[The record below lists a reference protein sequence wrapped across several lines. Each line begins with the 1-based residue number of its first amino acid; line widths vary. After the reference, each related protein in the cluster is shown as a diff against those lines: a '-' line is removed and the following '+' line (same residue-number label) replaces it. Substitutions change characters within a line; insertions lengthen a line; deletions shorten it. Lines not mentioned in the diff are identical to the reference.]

1 MSGGRIAL
9 VCEIDTVFRHLNSPW
24 TFPHRK
30 KVPLWPARPE
40 GTSVVRLTTGRRRDA
55 ISRGYAAKKSGLD
68 VRQGPGTRLEPQD
81 RSGGGSVH
89 VYSHQ
94 SLSLLARRRQPLLAL
109 APAKA
114 QETVKIGLI
123 LPMTGGQAST
133 GKQIDNAVKL
143 YMQQKGD
150 TVAGKKI
157 EIILKD
163 DGAVPDNTK
172 RIAQELIVNDKVSFI
187 AGFGVTPAAL
197 AAAPLATQAKVPQ
210 IVMAAGTSIITER
223 SPYIVRTS
231 FTLAQSST
239 IIGDWA
245 AKNGIKKV
253 ATLTSDYA
261 PGNDALNFF
270 KQNFTAGG
278 GEIVEE
284 VKVPLQNPDF
294 APFLQR
300 MKDSKPDAMFVFVPA
315 GQGGNFMKQYA
326 ERGLDKTGIK
336 VIGPGDVM
344 DDDLL
349 NGMGDAALGTVTA
362 HLYSAAHPSAMNKD
376 FVAAY
381 KKAFNQRP
389 GFMAVGGYDGIHLI
403 YEALKKTGGKTDG
416 DALVEAMK
424 GMKWESPRGP
434 ISIDPETR
442 DIVQNIYIRKVEKVD
457 GELYNVEFAT
467 FEAVKDSGK
476 TKK

>member
-1 MSGGRIAL
+1 MFDS
-9 VCEIDTVFRHLNSPW
+9 
-24 TFPHRK
+24 
-30 KVPLWPARPE
+30 
-40 GTSVVRLTTGRRRDA
+40 
-55 ISRGYAAKKSGLD
+55 
-68 VRQGPGTRLEPQD
+68 TRT
-81 RSGGGSVH
+81 
-89 VYSHQ
+89 
-94 SLSLLARRRQPLLAL
+94 LARAVFGAAIVGTLAL
-109 APAKA
+109 APARA
-114 QETVKIGLI
+114 EDTVKVGLI

-133 GKQIDNAVKL
+133 GKQIDNAIKL
-143 YMQQKGD
+143 YMQQHGD

-157 EIILKD
+157 EIILRD
-163 DGAVPDNTK
+163 DGAVPDKTK
-172 RIAQELIVNDKVSFI
+172 TAAQELIVNDKVNFI

-197 AAAPLATQAKVPQ
+197 AAAPLATQAKIPEV
-210 IVMAAGTSIITER
+210 VMAAGTSIITEK
-223 SPYIVRTS
+223 SPYITRTS

-239 IIGDWA
+239 IIADWA
-245 AKNGIKKV
+245 AKNGIKRV

-270 KQNFTAGG
+270 KEHFVAGG

-300 MKDSKPDAMFVFVPA
+300 MKDAKPDAIFVFVPA

-326 ERGLDKTGIK
+326 ERGLDKAGIK

-349 NGMGDAALGTVTA
+349 NGMGDTALGTVTA
-362 HLYSAAHPSAMNKD
+362 HLYSAAHPSQMNKD

-381 KKAFNQRP
+381 KKNFGSRP
-389 GFMAVGGYDGIHLI
+389 GFMAVSGYDGIHLI
-403 YEALKKTGGKTDG
+403 YEALKKTGGNTDG
-416 DALVEAMK
+416 DKLIEAMK

-434 ISIDPETR
+434 ISIDPQTR
-442 DIVQNIYIRKVEKVD
+442 DIVQNIYMRKVEKVD
-457 GELYNVEFAT
+457 GELYNVEFQT
-467 FEAVKDSGK
+467 FPDVRDAGK

>member
-1 MSGGRIAL
+1 MFIRIKLLLQAATGVAIAGAVTL
-9 VCEIDTVFRHLNSPW
+9 L
-24 TFPHRK
+24 
-30 KVPLWPARPE
+30 PA
-40 GTSVVRLTTGRRRDA
+40 
-55 ISRGYAAKKSGLD
+55 
-68 VRQGPGTRLEPQD
+68 Q
-81 RSGGGSVH
+81 
-89 VYSHQ
+89 
-94 SLSLLARRRQPLLAL
+94 
-109 APAKA
+109 A

-143 YMQQKGD
+143 YMQQRGD

-157 EIILKD
+157 EVILRD
-163 DGAVPDNTK
+163 DAAVPDNTK
-172 RIAQELIVNDKVSFI
+172 RLAQELIVNDKVNFI

-197 AAAPLATQAKVPQ
+197 AAAPLATQAKIPE

-278 GEIVEE
+278 GEVVEE
-284 VKVPLQNPDF
+284 VKVPLANPDF

-300 MKDSKPDAMFVFVPA
+300 MKDSKPDAIFVFVPA

-326 ERGLDKTGIK
+326 ERGLTGIK

-349 NGMGDAALGTVTA
+349 NGMGDAALGAVTA

-381 KKAFNQRP
+381 KKAFSTRP
-389 GFMAVGGYDGIHLI
+389 GFMAVSGYDGIHLI

-442 DIVQNIYIRKVEKVD
+442 DIVQNIYIRKVERVD

-467 FEAVKDSGK
+467 FEAVKDAGK